1 MTSIWRLNED
11 RVEFERVTS
20 AVLDA
25 DPEGTYVIQ
34 QPDNTFRLRIG
45 NAPHSRSRRAVHRGG
60 HRVRH
65 RRDRVSAFRR
75 LRIVTAISQ
84 SRALNNAIQSH
95 ALRE

>member
-34 QPDNTFRLRIG
+34 QPDNTFRRRG
-45 NAPHSRSRRAVHRGG
+45 GTAPTRAVGERFTVAGIEF
-60 HRVRH
+60 
-65 RRDRVSAFRR
+65 DTAE
-75 LRIVTAISQ
+75 IVCLHFADCV
-84 SRALNNAIQSH
+84 
-95 ALRE
+95 

>member
-25 DPEGTYVIQ
+25 DPEGTSVIQ

-45 NAPHSRSRRAVHRGG
+45 NAPTLAVFFFIAAAGTE
-60 HRVRH
+60 
-65 RRDRVSAFRR
+65 
-75 LRIVTAISQ
+75 IYTAEIECLHF
-84 SRALNNAIQSH
+84 ADCV
-95 ALRE
+95 

>member
-1 MTSIWRLNED
+1 MASIWRLNED

-45 NAPHSRSRRAVHRGG
+45 NAPTLAVGERFTVAGVEFDATEIECA
-60 HRVRH
+60 RPVN
-65 RRDRVSAFRR
+65 
-75 LRIVTAISQ
+75 IV
-84 SRALNNAIQSH
+84 
-95 ALRE
+95 